1 MMISRT
7 FLKHF
12 FIEIRKGMIKD
23 SFIAKSSLC
32 TIKRAANTST
42 ATFVLS
48 DCLSQP
54 LHIIWTPEKTPVFP
68 SVCSPFSY
76 WRRISLFSFVRFFL
90 CFVFYSPW
98 RPKHKIAVNRGTRKM
113 NAFQYKNLVLSI
125 GAFFYYTLFFF
136 AIVPRKLLCGVIAT
150 NNIIQMHQE
159 NTGENFLACS
169 QMKDWYLFGGN
180 KPRTININ
188 WLNLI
193 NKS

>member
-1 MMISRT
+1 
-7 FLKHF
+7 
-12 FIEIRKGMIKD
+12 
-23 SFIAKSSLC
+23 
-32 TIKRAANTST
+32 
-42 ATFVLS
+42 
-48 DCLSQP
+48 
-54 LHIIWTPEKTPVFP
+54 
-68 SVCSPFSY
+68 
-76 WRRISLFSFVRFFL
+76 
-90 CFVFYSPW
+90 
-98 RPKHKIAVNRGTRKM
+98 M

-188 WLNLI
+188 
-193 NKS
+193 